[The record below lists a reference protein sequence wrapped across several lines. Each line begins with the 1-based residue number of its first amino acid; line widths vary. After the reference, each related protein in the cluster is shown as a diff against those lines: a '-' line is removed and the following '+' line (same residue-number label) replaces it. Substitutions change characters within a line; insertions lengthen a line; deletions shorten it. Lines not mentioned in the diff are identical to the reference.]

1 MKELLEAGVH
11 FGHQTK
17 RWNPKMKEYIFGERN
32 GIYIIDLQKT
42 LKMFKEASK
51 FVQDLAAEGRIVLF
65 VGTKRQAQDA
75 IAEEADRAGMF
86 YVNQRWLGG
95 LLTNWV
101 TVQKS
106 VKRLKELDEM
116 ATDGRY
122 ELLPKKEVIKLE
134 RERKHLQANLAG
146 IKNMSR
152 LPDAIFVID
161 SNKEQIAV
169 REARKLGI
177 PVVAVVDTNC
187 DPSEVDYVIP
197 GNDDALRAIRLF
209 ASKIS
214 DSIVE
219 GVAAGDRQ
227 ADGRTGRS
235 SRVQR
240 TGRRQL
246 PPRARK
252 LRPKQA
258 PRTSAW
264 KTCWAAEPRRRR
276 PPHRTPRKRY
286 RRSKARRYKR
296 NWFTDFGP
304 ARVATPRVDFCQDI
318 FTEARGIADDR
329 IRAWGSGIQ
338 EGTILRNGHNYRE
351 YLCCT
356 SKRAPRKDRSAHDG
370 LQAGSDRSQGRSRTG
385 GDPSAQEGNFRGS
398 EESQRA

>member
-1 MKELLEAGVH
+1 MANITMKELLEAGVH

-51 FVQDLAAEGRIVLF
+51 FVQDLAAEGRIILF

-75 IAEEADRAGMF
+75 IAEEAQRCSMF

-122 ELLPKKEVIKLE
+122 DLLPKKEVIKLE

-146 IKNMSR
+146 IKNMTR

-169 REARKLGI
+169 RESRKLGI

-187 DPSEVDYVIP
+187 DPSEVDYIIP

-209 ASKIS
+209 TSKIS
-214 DSIVE
+214 ESIAE
-219 GVAAGDRQ
+219 GVHARDDKQMADIQ
-227 ADGRTGRS
+227 AVAQPPAQEEVASPDAEELFASVAADG
-235 SRVQR
+235 VAV
-240 TGRRQL
+240 
-246 PPRARK
+246 P
-252 LRPKQA
+252 A
-258 PRTSAW
+258 PETEGSGEEIRMEDVLGKGT
-264 KTCWAAEPRRRR
+264 
-276 PPHRTPRKRY
+276 RKRPT
-286 RRSKARRYKR
+286 A
-296 NWFTDFGP
+296 
-304 ARVATPRVDFCQDI
+304 ATEDVD
-318 FTEARGIADDR
+318 E
-329 IRAWGSGIQ
+329 
-338 EGTILRNGHNYRE
+338 
-351 YLCCT
+351 
-356 SKRAPRKDRSAHDG
+356 
-370 LQAGSDRSQGRSRTG
+370 LQAETRR
-385 GDPSAQEGNFRGS
+385 F
-398 EESQRA
+398 

>member
-1 MKELLEAGVH
+1 MANITMKELLEAGVH

-51 FVQDLAAEGRIVLF
+51 FVQDLAADGRIILF

-75 IAEEADRAGMF
+75 IAEEAQRCSMY

-95 LLTNWV
+95 LLTNWI

-122 ELLPKKEVIKLE
+122 DLLPKKEVIKLE

-146 IKNMSR
+146 IKNMTR

-169 REARKLGI
+169 RESRKLGI

-209 ASKIS
+209 TSKIS
-214 DSIVE
+214 ESIAE
-219 GVAAGDRQ
+219 GVHARDDKQMADIQAVAEPEPVVAIPVAEDVLAEVAAESATAAAAAGSEG
-227 ADGRTGRS
+227 A
-235 SRVQR
+235 
-240 TGRRQL
+240 
-246 PPRARK
+246 
-252 LRPKQA
+252 A
-258 PRTSAW
+258 PEGEEIRMEDVLGKGT
-264 KTCWAAEPRRRR
+264 
-276 PPHRTPRKRY
+276 RKRP
-286 RRSKARRYKR
+286 SA
-296 NWFTDFGP
+296 
-304 ARVATPRVDFCQDI
+304 ATEDVD
-318 FTEARGIADDR
+318 E
-329 IRAWGSGIQ
+329 
-338 EGTILRNGHNYRE
+338 
-351 YLCCT
+351 
-356 SKRAPRKDRSAHDG
+356 
-370 LQAGSDRSQGRSRTG
+370 LQAETRR
-385 GDPSAQEGNFRGS
+385 F
-398 EESQRA
+398 

>member
-51 FVQDLAAEGRIVLF
+51 FVQELAADGKIVLF

-75 IAEEADRAGMF
+75 IAEEATKCGGF
-86 YVNQRWLGG
+86 YINQRWLGG

-209 ASKIS
+209 TSKIS
-214 DSIVE
+214 ESIAE
-219 GVAAGDRQ
+219 GAQLMTDKQVADMTAATEQ
-227 ADGRTGRS
+227 A
-235 SRVQR
+235 Q
-240 TGRRQL
+240 
-246 PPRARK
+246 AREM
-252 LRPKQA
+252 Q
-258 PRTSAW
+258 
-264 KTCWAAEPRRRR
+264 AAEN
-276 PPHRTPRKRY
+276 
-286 RRSKARRYKR
+286 A
-296 NWFTDFGP
+296 
-304 ARVATPRVDFCQDI
+304 AAAL
-318 FTEARGIADDR
+318 E
-329 IRAWGSGIQ
+329 
-338 EGTILRNGHNYRE
+338 LR
-351 YLCCT
+351 
-356 SKRAPRKDRSAHDG
+356 
-370 LQAGSDRSQGRSRTG
+370 
-385 GDPSAQEGNFRGS
+385 AQEAAAASDLADIGENISMEEVLGPGTHKKPVAN
-398 EESQRA
+398 EDEVEVPKAESQTV

>member
-17 RWNPKMKEYIFGERN
+17 RWNPKMKEFIFGERN

-51 FVQDLAAEGRIVLF
+51 FIADLSAGGKTVLF

-75 IAEEADRAGMF
+75 IAEEATRAGSF

-146 IKNMSR
+146 IKNLNR
-152 LPDAIFVID
+152 LPDAVFVID

-187 DPSEVDYVIP
+187 DPTEVDYVIP

-209 ASKIS
+209 ASKVA
-214 DSIVE
+214 DSVVE
-219 GVAAGDRQ
+219 GSQLLNDKQAADLAAGVQQ
-227 ADGRTGRS
+227 AE
-235 SRVQR
+235 
-240 TGRRQL
+240 
-246 PPRARK
+246 
-252 LRPKQA
+252 
-258 PRTSAW
+258 
-264 KTCWAAEPRRRR
+264 AA
-276 PPHRTPRKRY
+276 
-286 RRSKARRYKR
+286 A
-296 NWFTDFGP
+296 
-304 ARVATPRVDFCQDI
+304 
-318 FTEARGIADDR
+318 
-329 IRAWGSGIQ
+329 
-338 EGTILRNGHNYRE
+338 
-351 YLCCT
+351 
-356 SKRAPRKDRSAHDG
+356 
-370 LQAGSDRSQGRSRTG
+370 
-385 GDPSAQEGNFRGS
+385 AQEAAGGS
-398 EESQRA
+398 PEAASGEEAASVDSEDINMEEVLGPGTRKKAASAESPVETPEVEHQTY

>member
-17 RWNPKMKEYIFGERN
+17 RWNPKMKEFIFGERN

-42 LKMFKEASK
+42 LKMFKDASK
-51 FVQDLAAEGRIVLF
+51 YVQEMVASGKTILF

-75 IAEEADRAGMF
+75 IAEEATRAGMF

-106 VKRLKELDEM
+106 VKRLQELDDM

-122 ELLPKKEVIKLE
+122 DLLPKKEVIKLE

-146 IKNMSR
+146 IKSLKR
-152 LPDAIFVID
+152 LPDALFVID

-187 DPSEVDYVIP
+187 DPTEVDYVIP

-209 ASKIS
+209 ASKIA

-219 GVAAGDRQ
+219 GSQAATDKEAAEFTGAIAGTTSDEQVTEETADTTSTGDGEASGDDINLEEVLGGNIRKSPAVAA
-227 ADGRTGRS
+227 A
-235 SRVQR
+235 
-240 TGRRQL
+240 
-246 PPRARK
+246 A
-252 LRPKQA
+252 
-258 PRTSAW
+258 SAGEAEA
-264 KTCWAAEPRRRR
+264 AAE
-276 PPHRTPRKRY
+276 
-286 RRSKARRYKR
+286 
-296 NWFTDFGP
+296 
-304 ARVATPRVDFCQDI
+304 
-318 FTEARGIADDR
+318 
-329 IRAWGSGIQ
+329 
-338 EGTILRNGHNYRE
+338 
-351 YLCCT
+351 
-356 SKRAPRKDRSAHDG
+356 
-370 LQAGSDRSQGRSRTG
+370 
-385 GDPSAQEGNFRGS
+385 
-398 EESQRA
+398 

>member
-1 MKELLEAGVH
+1 LANITMKELLEAGVH

-51 FVQDLAAEGRIVLF
+51 FVQEQAAEGKLVLF

-75 IAEEADRAGMF
+75 ITEEATRCGMF

-122 ELLPKKEVIKLE
+122 ELLPKKEVVKLE

-146 IKNMSR
+146 IKNLNR
-152 LPDAIFVID
+152 LPDVLFVID

-169 REARKLGI
+169 KEARKLGI

-187 DPSEVDYVIP
+187 DPTEVDYVIP

-209 ASKIS
+209 ASKIA
-214 DSIVE
+214 DSVVE
-219 GVAAGDRQ
+219 GAQAVTDKQLADAGIQAGVQYSEGAEAA
-227 ADGRTGRS
+227 AAS
-235 SRVQR
+235 
-240 TGRRQL
+240 
-246 PPRARK
+246 
-252 LRPKQA
+252 
-258 PRTSAW
+258 
-264 KTCWAAEPRRRR
+264 AAETGSAPGLDAAELEEVSMEEVLG
-276 PPHRTPRKRY
+276 KG
-286 RRSKARRYKR
+286 ARR
-296 NWFTDFGP
+296 
-304 ARVATPRVDFCQDI
+304 AAAA
-318 FTEARGIADDR
+318 E
-329 IRAWGSGIQ
+329 
-338 EGTILRNGHNYRE
+338 ETIE
-351 YLCCT
+351 T
-356 SKRAPRKDRSAHDG
+356 
-370 LQAGSDRSQGRSRTG
+370 
-385 GDPSAQEGNFRGS
+385 PSA
-398 EESQRA
+398 

>member
-51 FVQDLAAEGRIVLF
+51 FVTDLAAGGRTILF

-75 IAEEADRAGMF
+75 IAEEAQRCSMF

-146 IKNMSR
+146 IKDLAR

-209 ASKIS
+209 ASKIA
-214 DSIVE
+214 DSAVE
-219 GVAAGDRQ
+219 GVQLAKDVQAQDLATAVGMASQPELAATEPPVEGGTDIS
-227 ADGRTGRS
+227 ASEDGGGTGEAEDIRMED
-235 SRVQR
+235 VLG
-240 TGRRQL
+240 TGT
-246 PPRARK
+246 RK
-252 LRPKQA
+252 QPVK
-258 PRTSAW
+258 
-264 KTCWAAEPRRRR
+264 E
-276 PPHRTPRKRY
+276 
-286 RRSKARRYKR
+286 
-296 NWFTDFGP
+296 
-304 ARVATPRVDFCQDI
+304 
-318 FTEARGIADDR
+318 E
-329 IRAWGSGIQ
+329 
-338 EGTILRNGHNYRE
+338 RE
-351 YLCCT
+351 EREVT
-356 SKRAPRKDRSAHDG
+356 HA
-370 LQAGSDRSQGRSRTG
+370 
-385 GDPSAQEGNFRGS
+385 
-398 EESQRA
+398 ESQF

>member
-1 MKELLEAGVH
+1 MATITMKELLEAGVH

-17 RWNPKMKEYIFGERN
+17 RGNPKMKEYIFGERN

-51 FVQDLAAEGRIVLF
+51 FVQELAADGKIVLF

-75 IAEEADRAGMF
+75 IAEEATKCGGF
-86 YVNQRWLGG
+86 YINQRWLGG

-152 LPDAIFVID
+152 LPDAVFVID

-209 ASKIS
+209 TSKIS
-214 DSIVE
+214 ESIAE
-219 GVAAGDRQ
+219 GA
-227 ADGRTGRS
+227 
-235 SRVQR
+235 
-240 TGRRQL
+240 QL
-246 PPRARK
+246 MSD
-252 LRPKQA
+252 KQ
-258 PRTSAW
+258 
-264 KTCWAAEPRRRR
+264 
-276 PPHRTPRKRY
+276 
-286 RRSKARRYKR
+286 
-296 NWFTDFGP
+296 
-304 ARVATPRVDFCQDI
+304 
-318 FTEARGIADDR
+318 IADMT
-329 IRAWGSGIQ
+329 AAT
-338 EGTILRNGHNYRE
+338 E
-351 YLCCT
+351 
-356 SKRAPRKDRSAHDG
+356 
-370 LQAGSDRSQGRSRTG
+370 QAQALEAQHAEDAAAALESRSQEAAAASDLADIGEDISMEEVLGPGTHKK
-385 GDPSAQEGNFRGS
+385 PVANE
-398 EESQRA
+398 EAEVHKVESQTV